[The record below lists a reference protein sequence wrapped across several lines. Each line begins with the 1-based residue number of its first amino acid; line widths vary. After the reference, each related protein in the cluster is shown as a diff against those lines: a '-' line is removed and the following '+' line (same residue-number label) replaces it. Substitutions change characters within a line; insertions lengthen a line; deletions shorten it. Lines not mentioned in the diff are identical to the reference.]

1 MDGRLITV
9 VETRQFQQRAA
20 TRMSDEERQAFIT
33 YIATD
38 PEAGVI
44 VPSTGGVRKV
54 RWGIDSRGKRGGLRV
69 MYYYHD
75 DQMPIF
81 LLTVFAK
88 NEKDDIAE
96 SEKRVM
102 RQVIPLLLKEY
113 HRRAP

>member
-54 RWGIDSRGKRGGLRV
+54 RWGVNSRGKRGGLRV

-88 NEKDDIAE
+88 NEQDDISE

-102 RQVIPLLLKEY
+102 RQAIPLLLKEY